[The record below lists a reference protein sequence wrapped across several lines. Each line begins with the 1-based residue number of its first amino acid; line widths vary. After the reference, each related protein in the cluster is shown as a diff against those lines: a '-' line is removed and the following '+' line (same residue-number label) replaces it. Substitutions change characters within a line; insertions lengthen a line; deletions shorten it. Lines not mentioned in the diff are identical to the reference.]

1 MPILGY
7 IISAVLIVST
17 VSLIGV
23 VFFFWQERLVEKII
37 PWLVA
42 FAAGTLLAAAW
53 FDLIPEALEQSG
65 ESILAWVVVG
75 ILLFLLFEQVLH
87 WHHEHRHDC
96 GECDK
101 NPKRVIGYSVLLG
114 DGLHNF
120 LDGVLITSAF
130 LVNFSLGITTTVA
143 VLFHEIPQ
151 ELGDF
156 GVLLHSGF
164 SRSKALYFNF
174 ISALTAVVGALVA
187 YWAMQKVAQ
196 VVPYAVAIGA
206 GGFLYI
212 ALTDLFAELKG
223 GKHLGMRL
231 AQLIVLIGG
240 MILIHWVVQF
250 E

>member
-7 IISAVLIVST
+7 IVSAVLGVSLI
-17 VSLIGV
+17 SLIGV
-23 VFFFWQERLVEKII
+23 VFFWLNQKLVSKIV

-53 FDLIPEALEQSG
+53 FDLIPESLAGLG
-65 ESILAWVVVG
+65 ETAFIWVVAG

-87 WHHEHRHDC
+87 WHHEHGHDC
-96 GECDK
+96 DECEHR
-101 NPKRVIGYSVLLG
+101 PKVVGYSVMFG

-120 LDGVLITSAF
+120 LDGILIASAF
-130 LVNFSLGITTTVA
+130 MASIPVGIATTIA

-164 SRSKALYFNF
+164 SRTKALYFNF
-174 ISALTAVVGALVA
+174 ISALAAVAGGLVA
-187 YWAMQKVAQ
+187 YFALNSVQNMI
-196 VVPYAVAIGA
+196 PYVVAIGA

-223 GKHLGMRL
+223 GKNIGLRFG
-231 AQLIVLIGG
+231 QLI
-240 MILIHWVVQF
+240 ILIFGMLLIYYLV
-250 E
+250 

>member
-7 IISAVLIVST
+7 IVFAVLG
-17 VSLIGV
+17 VSLISLTGA
-23 VFFFWQERLVEKII
+23 VFFWVSQKLVTKVV

-53 FDLIPEALEQSG
+53 FDLIPESLTVLG
-65 ESILAWVVVG
+65 EKAFIWVVAG

-87 WHHEHRHDC
+87 WHHEHRHEC
-96 GECDK
+96 GECEK
-101 NPKRVIGYSVLLG
+101 QPKKVIGYSVLLG

-130 LVNFSLGITTTVA
+130 MANFSLGVTTTLA

-156 GVLLHSGF
+156 CVLLHSGL
-164 SRSKALYFNF
+164 SRSRALIFNF

-187 YWAMQKVAQ
+187 YWALQRVEQ
-196 VVPYAVAIGA
+196 LVPYAVAIGA

-212 ALTDLFAELKG
+212 ALADLFAELKG
-223 GKHLGMRL
+223 GKNLGMRL

-240 MILIHWVVQF
+240 IILIHWLVRF

>member
-7 IISAVLIVST
+7 IISAVLVVSLI
-17 VSLIGV
+17 SLIGV
-23 VFFFWQERLVEKII
+23 VFFWENQKFVTKIV

-42 FAAGTLLAAAW
+42 FSAGTLLAAAW
-53 FDLIPEALEQSG
+53 FDLIPESLAGLG
-65 ESILAWVVVG
+65 ENTFIWVVAG

-96 GECDK
+96 AECGSG
-101 NPKRVIGYSVLLG
+101 PKAVGYSVLLG

-120 LDGVLITSAF
+120 LDGVLIASAF
-130 LVNFSLGITTTVA
+130 MASFPVGIATTMA
-143 VLFHEIPQ
+143 VMFHEIPQ

-164 SRSKALYFNF
+164 SRTKALYFNF
-174 ISALTAVVGALVA
+174 ISALASVAGGLVA
-187 YWAMQKVAQ
+187 YFALSSVQNSI
-196 VVPYAVAIGA
+196 PYVVAIGA

-223 GKHLGMRL
+223 GKNIMLRLGQML
-231 AQLIVLIGG
+231 VLICG
-240 MILIHWVVQF
+240 MLLIYYLV
-250 E
+250 

>member
-7 IISAVLIVST
+7 IIVAVLGVSLI
-17 VSLIGV
+17 SLIGV
-23 VFFFWQERLVEKII
+23 VFFWAPAKKLVTKIV

-53 FDLIPEALEQSG
+53 FDLIPESLVGIG
-65 ESILAWVVVG
+65 ESAFIWVVAG

-87 WHHEHRHDC
+87 WHHEHGHTCD
-96 GECDK
+96 ECEHR
-101 NPKRVIGYSVLLG
+101 PKAVGYAVLLG

-120 LDGVLITSAF
+120 LDGVLIASAF
-130 LVNFSLGITTTVA
+130 MASVPVGIATTMA

-164 SRSKALYFNF
+164 SKTRALYFNLL
-174 ISALTAVVGALVA
+174 SALVA
-187 YWAMQKVAQ
+187 VAGGLVAYFALSSVQ
-196 VVPYAVAIGA
+196 STVPYIVAIGA

-223 GKHLGMRL
+223 GKNIGLRLG
-231 AQLIVLIGG
+231 QLVVLIFG
-240 MILIHWVVQF
+240 MLLIYYLV
-250 E
+250 

>member
-1 MPILGY
+1 MPVLGY
-7 IISAVLIVST
+7 IISAVLVVNLI
-17 VSLIGV
+17 SLIGV
-23 VFFFWQERLVEKII
+23 VFFWVNQKLVDKIV

-42 FAAGTLLAAAW
+42 FAAGTLLSAAW
-53 FDLIPEALEQSG
+53 FDLIPESLKRIDQRAL
-65 ESILAWVVVG
+65 IWVVVG
-75 ILLFLLFEQVLH
+75 ILLFLLLEQVLH

-96 GECDK
+96 AECGK
-101 NPKRVIGYSVLLG
+101 KSKKVMGYSVLVG

-120 LDGVLITSAF
+120 LDGILIASAF
-130 LVNFSLGITTTVA
+130 MASIQVGVATTMA

-164 SRSKALYFNF
+164 SRTKALYFNF
-174 ISALTAVVGALVA
+174 ISALAAVMGGLVA
-187 YWAMQKVAQ
+187 YFALSSVQNII
-196 VVPYAVAIGA
+196 PYIVAIGA

-223 GKHLGMRL
+223 GKELLLRFG
-231 AQLIVLIGG
+231 QLIVLIGG
-240 MILIHWVVQF
+240 MLLIYWLVQF

>member
-7 IISAVLIVST
+7 IVFAVLVVSLI
-17 VSLIGV
+17 SLIGV
-23 VFFFWQERLVEKII
+23 VFFWVNQKWVDKIV

-53 FDLIPEALEQSG
+53 FDLIPESLAGLG
-65 ESILAWVVVG
+65 ESAFIWIVAG

-87 WHHEHRHDC
+87 WHHEHGHDC
-96 GECDK
+96 DECDHRHK
-101 NPKRVIGYSVLLG
+101 AVGYAVLVG

-120 LDGVLITSAF
+120 LDGVLIASAF
-130 LVNFSLGITTTVA
+130 MASFPVGVATTMA
-143 VLFHEIPQ
+143 VMFHEIPQ

-164 SRSKALYFNF
+164 SRTKALYFNF
-174 ISALTAVVGALVA
+174 ISALAAVAGGLVA
-187 YWAMQKVAQ
+187 YFALNSVQNSI
-196 VVPYAVAIGA
+196 PYIVAIGA

-223 GKHLGMRL
+223 GKNIMLRLGQM
-231 AQLIVLIGG
+231 IVLIFG
-240 MILIHWVVQF
+240 MLLIYYLV
-250 E
+250 

>member
-7 IISAVLIVST
+7 IVSAVLVVSLI
-17 VSLIGV
+17 SLIGV
-23 VFFFWQERLVEKII
+23 VFFWVNQKFVTKIV

-53 FDLIPEALEQSG
+53 FDLIPESLVGLG
-65 ESILAWVVVG
+65 ESAFIWVVAG

-87 WHHEHRHDC
+87 WHHEHGHDC
-96 GECDK
+96 DECGSR
-101 NPKRVIGYSVLLG
+101 PKAVGYSVLLG

-120 LDGVLITSAF
+120 LDGVLIASAF
-130 LVNFSLGITTTVA
+130 MASVPVGIATTMA
-143 VLFHEIPQ
+143 VMFHEIPQ

-164 SRSKALYFNF
+164 SRTKALYFNF
-174 ISALTAVVGALVA
+174 ISALAAVAGGLVA
-187 YWAMQKVAQ
+187 YFALNSVQNSI
-196 VVPYAVAIGA
+196 PYIVAIGA

-223 GKHLGMRL
+223 GKNIMLRLGQML
-231 AQLIVLIGG
+231 VLIFG
-240 MILIHWVVQF
+240 MLLIYYLV
-250 E
+250 

>member
-7 IISAVLIVST
+7 IVSAVLGVSLI
-17 VSLIGV
+17 SLIGV
-23 VFFFWQERLVEKII
+23 VFFWLNQKLVSKIV

-53 FDLIPEALEQSG
+53 FDLIPESLVGLG
-65 ESILAWVVVG
+65 ETAFIWVVAG
-75 ILLFLLFEQVLH
+75 ILLFLMFEQVLH
-87 WHHEHRHDC
+87 WHHEHGHDC
-96 GECDK
+96 DECDHR
-101 NPKRVIGYSVLLG
+101 PKTVVGYSVLVG

-120 LDGVLITSAF
+120 LDGVLIASAF
-130 LVNFSLGITTTVA
+130 MASIPVGIATTLA

-164 SRSKALYFNF
+164 SRTKALYFNF
-174 ISALTAVVGALVA
+174 ISALAAVAGGLVA
-187 YWAMQKVAQ
+187 YLALNSVQNMIPYVVA
-196 VVPYAVAIGA
+196 VGA

-223 GKHLGMRL
+223 GKNIGLRFG
-231 AQLIVLIGG
+231 QLI
-240 MILIHWVVQF
+240 ILIFGMLLIYYLV
-250 E
+250 

>member
-7 IISAVLIVST
+7 IVFAVLG
-17 VSLIGV
+17 VSLISLTGA
-23 VFFFWQERLVEKII
+23 VFFWVSQKLVTKVV

-53 FDLIPEALEQSG
+53 FDLIPESLTVLG
-65 ESILAWVVVG
+65 EKAFIWVVAG

-87 WHHEHRHDC
+87 WHHEHRHEC
-96 GECDK
+96 GECEK
-101 NPKRVIGYSVLLG
+101 QPKKVIGYSVLLG

-130 LVNFSLGITTTVA
+130 MANFSLGVTTTLA

-164 SRSKALYFNF
+164 SRSRALIFNF

-187 YWAMQKVAQ
+187 YWALQRVEQ
-196 VVPYAVAIGA
+196 LVPYAVAIGA

-212 ALTDLFAELKG
+212 ALADLFAELKG
-223 GKHLGMRL
+223 GKNLGMRL

-240 MILIHWVVQF
+240 IILIHWLVRF

>member
-7 IISAVLIVST
+7 IISAVLVVSLI
-17 VSLIGV
+17 SLIGV
-23 VFFFWQERLVEKII
+23 VFFWLNQKLVDKIV

-53 FDLIPEALEQSG
+53 FDLIPESLSELNEIAFV
-65 ESILAWVVVG
+65 WVVAG

-87 WHHEHRHDC
+87 WHHEHRYDC
-96 GECDK
+96 AECDHR
-101 NPKRVIGYSVLLG
+101 PKAMGYSVLLG

-120 LDGVLITSAF
+120 LDGVLIASAF
-130 LVNFSLGITTTVA
+130 MADIRIGIATTIA
-143 VLFHEIPQ
+143 ALFHEIPQ

-164 SRSKALYFNF
+164 SRTKALYFNF
-174 ISALTAVVGALVA
+174 ISALTAVAGGLVA
-187 YWAMQKVAQ
+187 YFALSSVQNII
-196 VVPYAVAIGA
+196 PYVVAIGA

-223 GKHLGMRL
+223 GKNIILRLG
-231 AQLIVLIGG
+231 QLVVLILG
-240 MILIHWVVQF
+240 IIFIYLII
-250 E
+250 

>member
-1 MPILGY
+1 MPVLGY
-7 IISAVLIVST
+7 IISAVLIVSLI
-17 VSLIGV
+17 SLIGV
-23 VFFFWQERLVEKII
+23 VFFWVNQKLVDKVV

-53 FDLIPEALEQSG
+53 FDLIPESSEKLSD
-65 ESILAWVVVG
+65 LASVWVIVG

-96 GECDK
+96 DECTQRAK
-101 NPKRVIGYSVLLG
+101 AVGYSVLLG

-120 LDGVLITSAF
+120 LDGILIASAF
-130 LVNFSLGITTTVA
+130 MANIPVGVATTMA

-164 SRSKALYFNF
+164 SRTKALYFNF
-174 ISALTAVVGALVA
+174 ISALTAVLGGLVA
-187 YWAMQKVAQ
+187 YFALNSIQNSI
-196 VVPYAVAIGA
+196 PYIVAIGA

-212 ALTDLFAELKG
+212 ALADLFAELKG
-223 GKHLGMRL
+223 GKNIVLRFG
-231 AQLIVLIGG
+231 QLI
-240 MILIHWVVQF
+240 ILIFGVLLIYYLV
-250 E
+250 